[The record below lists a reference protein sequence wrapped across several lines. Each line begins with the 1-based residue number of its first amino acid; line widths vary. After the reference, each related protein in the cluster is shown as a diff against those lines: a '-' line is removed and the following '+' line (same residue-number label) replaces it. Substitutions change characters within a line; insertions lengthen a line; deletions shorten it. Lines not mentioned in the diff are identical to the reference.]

1 MIEKPEIIN
10 TRDLILK
17 KDGLVYSVYK
27 NTETP
32 FTGICGKYYSQYEVE
47 EYIAEEGAFIEGMGY
62 ENMLNY
68 RENYKNG
75 LKHGLCEYFGTFG
88 NPLYKENYQFGLKH
102 GVCEY
107 YYDEITL
114 YKEAL
119 HKGTWVFSVWQ
130 SNPMSKGKYIYNKGE
145 IISSFSE
152 KEEREKQF
160 LYRKK
165 VKQEKEELFKE
176 LLKKQGKLF

>member
-1 MIEKPEIIN
+1 M
-10 TRDLILK
+10 LK
-17 KDGLVYSVYK
+17 DDGLVYSFYK

-32 FTGICGKYYSQYEVE
+32 FTGICGEYYSPDEVE
-47 EYIAEEGAFIEGMGY
+47 EYIAEDGAFIEGIDFSH
-62 ENMLNY
+62 MLDY

-107 YYDEITL
+107 YYDKITL
-114 YKEAL
+114 TRLAL
-119 HKGTWVFSVWQ
+119 RKGPWVFSVWQ

-152 KEEREKQF
+152 KEEMKKQI

-165 VKQEKEELFKE
+165 VKQEKEELLKE

>member
-10 TRDLILK
+10 TRDLIFK

-47 EYIAEEGAFIEGMGY
+47 EYIAEDGAFIEGMGY

-68 RENYKNG
+68 REFYKDG

-107 YYDEITL
+107 YYDKITL
-114 YKEAL
+114 TRLAL
-119 HKGTWVFSVWQ
+119 QKGPWVFSVWQ

-152 KEEREKQF
+152 KEEMKRQI

-165 VKQEKEELFKE
+165 VKQEKEELLKE